1 MYNQD
6 MNAKRITQVLVV
18 LAVLA
23 LMTCPLAAS
32 DDRHTVRKPEQKGAS
47 LGTIYAIV
55 ALAGICVVAFKNTH
69 RTHLD

>member
-1 MYNQD
+1 
-6 MNAKRITQVLVV
+6 MNAKRILQVLVV
-18 LAVLA
+18 LAVVA
-23 LMTCPLAAS
+23 LVTCPLAAS
-32 DDRHTVRKPEQKGAS
+32 DDRYKVPEPEQKGAW